1 MLLCTIN
8 DWKMHFVDNYSQ
20 RSVQD
25 VFFSPYKMLL
35 YFSKNSVISIVF
47 KLDVQTL
54 QIFRG
59 KKPYKNLRYFAGMS
73 HKHFHCFFHVFQL
86 EQELCFEMLSV
97 QDELWSPIT
106 PKVFNLF
113 QICKMLNAQLGKLFF
128 KCLING
134 FLPKILGLQL
144 RKTPVNIRTRPHGI
158 ADIYIYIYIY
168 IYNT

>member
-1 MLLCTIN
+1 
-8 DWKMHFVDNYSQ
+8 MHFVDNYSQ

-47 KLDVQTL
+47 KLGVQTL

-97 QDELWSPIT
+97 QDEL
-106 PKVFNLF
+106 
-113 QICKMLNAQLGKLFF
+113 
-128 KCLING
+128 
-134 FLPKILGLQL
+134 
-144 RKTPVNIRTRPHGI
+144 
-158 ADIYIYIYIY
+158 
-168 IYNT
+168 